1 MKFLR
6 SSTYAW
12 FNLITGSLL
21 LLAIL
26 SLIEVIAWNH
36 NRRFDL
42 TPTKR
47 YTLSPFSKNL
57 LSNLTREVKV
67 IVFYQRDQQSEFV
80 DLLRQYASASQ
91 RFTYEFY
98 TLDGNPG
105 KANQY
110 GITTYGATVIEY
122 EEKRKVYPYCNE
134 ENITN
139 GIINLIQKRMRR
151 VYFLQG
157 HDENSPED
165 TDNRRGYSTIVSA
178 LARENCESKT
188 LVLMQEKSVPGDA
201 ALLVVS
207 GPKRDLTDG
216 EIKMISDYLNRGG
229 KVLFMIDPYTA
240 PKLVAFLSSFG
251 VILGNDTVVDQESR
265 AFGGDYLTPIIS
277 SYRKHEIT
285 RNFGGATIMP
295 LIRSVDVREDL
306 NPAVDVKTIS
316 RSGPESYA
324 KTDRAMIER
333 GSFDFE
339 RGKDRKGPVPVM
351 AVVTIPA
358 EGGGREQ
365 GRIVVFGG
373 SAFVNNLYVTLLGN
387 KDLFLN
393 TVNWMVGEET
403 LISIRPKEKQ
413 AYPFSFLF
421 LTDNQMRIIFW
432 TSVVV
437 QPVLVLFIGLVIYI
451 RRKIRG

>member
-98 TLDGNPG
+98 NLDGNPG
-105 KANQY
+105 KASQY

-251 VILGNDTVVDQESR
+251 VILGNDIVVDQESR